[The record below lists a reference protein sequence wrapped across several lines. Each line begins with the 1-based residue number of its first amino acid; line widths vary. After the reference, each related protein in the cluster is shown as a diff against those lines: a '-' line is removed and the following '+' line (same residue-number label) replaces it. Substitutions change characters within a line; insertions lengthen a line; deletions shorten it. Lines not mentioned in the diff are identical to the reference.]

1 MMIVMKIN
9 KLNKL
14 IIMLFAFIAL
24 AIGTFVYHQTAI
36 ATDDFQF
43 ENKMS
48 FALLSKAVNANVITQ
63 NNTIPISV
71 FVGDIKQDTPKSMSA
86 GVIDATTVPQIDHAV
101 FEGAYVEFSDGTET
115 PLHYANTYQ
124 ENDKSYTYYAYS
136 TTPETGVL
144 LPEGAYIKLA
154 YQGAY
159 NISYSVQDTS
169 GNSLSKGMSQDDL
182 GGYFV
187 TPSPKC
193 VIGQKLQVH
202 FICQNKAGS
211 GGQDYRLKRLYVIDS
226 ENNQTDISYNLDDAG
241 SYVPNSDSTIVAVVE
256 PVTQYR
262 MHVVNPFSEHH
273 GYICWKGYSGTY
285 NPKTNTIDNSDGDAS
300 LTNNAGISIHA
311 KAEIKDTKSANTVAT
326 VKDEDGKEHYI
337 EYEGD
342 DGTHNL
348 LYQGQDNF
356 CSYTKQI
363 LTDESGNV
371 VNSGSNVATTS
382 ASPGGTFYFV
392 MYSQKGT
399 NWQFDRLAINGIALD
414 AQYDGKVH
422 DTKLDHGMVAHFKFD
437 RYEDYQNY
445 SVNYDLHLEKD
456 REDSNSLLKR
466 NKRLKFECWV
476 TNASRD
482 INVDFDCNAVNSESL
497 TLTKAVGVKRIVADS
512 YDEDHDNNKWWDSLY
527 NGEPYY
533 RKKDLFKWEEVN
545 QDGKRSP
552 DHQYIYGDASED
564 GTLPRTLFDET
575 VRSDGYT
582 SNQWHTQFEAPG
594 EVGSERHLYFDV
606 LPGYDSKTTKVYV
619 TGADYTSDYKPVAK
633 PISKMYMSYNNTYH
647 GKQKAIKSFAQA
659 MNDGYTNF
667 IKYYS
672 VNQPHR
678 NIQVEIS
685 PYKFDAVYDLKGGT
699 LNGKDS
705 YVDDKKY
712 SIEEGSNHIL
722 MPTATPVKKGYVF
735 AGWKMIPTN
744 SDTDIQKNESIKRIL
759 MPNETYTVDTTT
771 YNYGRDT
778 EKQEITYQLYNPT
791 TDKEDNITKTL
802 FDDKD
807 DGYNHYTFEAQW
819 VDSSHIPA
827 GKGIYNIQ
835 MYKEIHQAD
844 YPTKASDDYTTKE
857 ENGVTKY
864 YHKISDHNYL
874 GTLSQTIIGI
884 PPKDESGYVL
894 NKKDSVLK
902 LENFQTTGPKTLKYY
917 YDFDG
922 TQNLKIQNS
931 VSGNMGDDQRDF
943 HIKVTLKD
951 ESGNSFNGSV
961 NVEGSN
967 ASIWG
972 DAPSTGNQATGTMSF
987 TNGEAHIT
995 LKANQYIVFKNIEPG
1010 TYSVEETK
1018 DRLYVTQYQLNKET
1032 KQDTAIENKTIK
1044 RNDSPIVT
1052 IYNVRD
1058 MPATGVIDSHK
1069 PMIVFVLGLLSLLL
1083 CGCLLWIRK
1092 KRHS

>member
-1 MMIVMKIN
+1 MIIMKIN
-9 KLNKL
+9 KLSKL
-14 IIMLFAFIAL
+14 IIVILLTFLAL
-24 AIGTFVYHQTAI
+24 TIGTFVYHQTAI

-48 FALLSKAVNANVITQ
+48 FALLNKAVKANVITQ
-63 NNTIPISV
+63 SNEIPVSVYIGDAKQNTPT
-71 FVGDIKQDTPKSMSA
+71 KMKA
-86 GVIDATTVPQIDHAV
+86 GVIDSTTVPVIEHAV
-101 FEGAYVEFSDGTET
+101 FEGAYVEFKDGKET
-115 PLHYANTYQ
+115 PIHYANTYQ

-144 LPEGAYIKLA
+144 LPDGAYIKLQ
-154 YQGAY
+154 YQAAY
-159 NISYSVQDTS
+159 NISYSVQDTN
-169 GNSLSKGMSQDDL
+169 GKELSKGMSQDNL

-187 TPSPKC
+187 TPSTKC
-193 VIGQKLQVH
+193 IKGQTLEVH

-211 GGQDYRLKRLYVIDS
+211 GGQDYRLKRLYVMDS
-226 ENNQTDISYNLDDAG
+226 QNNQTDIAYNLDDAG
-241 SYVPNSDSTIVAVVE
+241 HYVPSSDITVVAVVE
-256 PVTQYR
+256 PVIQYR
-262 MHVVNPFSEHH
+262 MHVVNPFGEHH

-285 NPKTNTIDNSDGDAS
+285 NPSTNTIDDIDGDAS
-300 LTNNAGISIHA
+300 LTNEAGLSIHA
-311 KAEIKDTKSANTVAT
+311 KAVIKDTKSASTIAT
-326 VKDEDGKEHYI
+326 VKDKDGKEHYI

-342 DGTHNL
+342 DGTHDL
-348 LYQGQDNF
+348 LYTNQNQF
-356 CSYTKQI
+356 CSYTKQE

-371 VNSGSNVATTS
+371 VKKAKDIATTS

-552 DHQYIYGDASED
+552 DHQYIYSDASED
-564 GTLPRTLFDET
+564 GILPRTLFDEE
-575 VRSDGYT
+575 VHRDGYT
-582 SNQWHTQFEAPG
+582 SHNWHTQFEAPG
-594 EVGSERHLYFDV
+594 EVGTERHLYFDV
-606 LPGYDSKTTKVYV
+606 LPGYDIKTAKVYV

-647 GKQKAIKSFAQA
+647 DKQKAIKSFAQA

-678 NIQVEIS
+678 NIQIEIS
-685 PYKFDAVYDLKGGT
+685 PYKFDAVYDLDGGT
-699 LNGKDS
+699 LNGKES
-705 YVDDKKY
+705 YIDDKKY
-712 SIEEGSNHIL
+712 SIEDGSNHIL

-744 SDTDIQKNESIKRIL
+744 SDPTIQKDESIKRIL

-778 EKQEITYQLYNPT
+778 EEQTITYQLYNPT
-791 TDKEDNITKTL
+791 TDKEDTITKTL
-802 FDDKD
+802 YDDKD
-807 DGYNHYTFEAQW
+807 NGDDHYTFQAQW

-844 YPTKASDDYTTKE
+844 YPTKASDDYTAKE

-864 YHKISDHNYL
+864 YHKISDHDYL

-884 PPKDESGYVL
+884 PPEAESGYVL

-902 LENFQTTGPKTLKYY
+902 IENFPTKGKTLKYY
-917 YDFDG
+917 YDFNG
-922 TQNLKIQNS
+922 TQNLTIKNS
-931 VSGNMGDDQRDF
+931 VGGNMGDDQRDF

-951 ESGNSFNGSV
+951 ESGNSVNGNV
-961 NVEGSN
+961 DVEGSN

-972 DAPSTGNQATGTMSF
+972 EAPSTGNQATGTMSF

-995 LKANQYIVFKNIEPG
+995 LKANQYIVFKNIQRG

-1018 DRLYVTQYQLNKET
+1018 DTLYVTQYQLNQET
-1032 KQDTAIENKTIK
+1032 KQDTAIENKTIN

-1058 MPATGVIDSHK
+1058 VPATGIIDSHK